1 MIWKTI
7 TTQKDFVMKGRTI
20 WIAVIK
26 AEILMGGPLFLEC
39 HSKINITLEDFFL
52 TAAMK
57 MTGDNRLEW

>member
-1 MIWKTI
+1 
-7 TTQKDFVMKGRTI
+7 MKGKTI

-57 MTGDNRLEW
+57 MTGDNRLEWQLF